1 MKELVLDCGEY
12 ELVAEKNE
20 GLYPALY
27 IFFRAKATGAVADIC
42 SVRSADPEL
51 TQDFDF
57 VECLVWGDPE
67 NESYTH
73 RFALGV
79 EKLKWQEEES

>member
-1 MKELVLDCGEY
+1 MNELVLDCGQY

-27 IFFRAKATGAVADIC
+27 VFFRDKATGAIADIC

-51 TQDFDF
+51 TQDH
-57 VECLVWGDPE
+57 VECFVRSNPE
-67 NESYTH
+67 NEDYTH
-73 RFALGV
+73 RFVLNI
-79 EKLKWQEEES
+79 EKLKWQEEEP

>member
-1 MKELVLDCGEY
+1 MDELVLDCGQY

-27 IFFRAKATGAVADIC
+27 VFFRDKATGAIADIC

-51 TQDFDF
+51 TQDR
-57 VECLVWGDPE
+57 VECLVWSDPE

-73 RFALGV
+73 CFALDV
-79 EKLKWQEEES
+79 EKLKWEEEEP